1 MNYWMRRLRVAL
13 PWLVIAAL
21 SAALVMLALLPA
33 AWITPQFS
41 KQTRGH
47 VNLVDPAGSLWHGSA
62 TLMLAAG
69 SDMSAATL
77 LPGRIE
83 WTTSFW
89 PLFTGRVRMTMR
101 HSEAMPDPVTVDAT
115 LRTATVTPG
124 AMTVPASLLGG
135 LGAPF
140 NTLDLQGKVQL
151 SWSDWRSFN
160 REAFGQLTV
169 TLNDVSSRISL
180 RQAARLVSRAVPGA
194 GRVVHAR
201 SDDHEGAADAERQR
215 HGVGGVDFVPRRG
228 QRRARGA
235 GKSRGLVESVGKADR
250 AGFGGA
256 DLRALKQRRLP
267 G

>member
-13 PWLVIAAL
+13 PWLVIAVL
-21 SAALVMLALLPA
+21 SAGVVMLTLLPA
-33 AWITPQFS
+33 AWITPQFA

-101 HSEAMPDPVTVDAT
+101 HSEAMPNPITVDAT
-115 LRTATVTPG
+115 LRTATVTSG
-124 AMTVPASLLGG
+124 AMAVPASLLGG

-140 NTLDLQGKVQL
+140 NTLDLQGNVQL

-180 RQAARLVSRAVPGA
+180 VKPLGSYRVLFQAQGASSTLDLTTMKGPLMLSGNGTVSAVSTSFHGVASAAPDARENLAGLLNLLGRPTGPGA
-194 GRVVHAR
+194 VALTFVH
-201 SDDHEGAADAERQR
+201 
-215 HGVGGVDFVPRRG
+215 
-228 QRRARGA
+228 
-235 GKSRGLVESVGKADR
+235 
-250 AGFGGA
+250 
-256 DLRALKQRRLP
+256 
-267 G
+267 